1 MQVSMSLPAPRRD
14 GGAVRVLS
22 NDVLLVLPP
31 DSSGARAP
39 SKETPEVAFF
49 SASVQPHVHLAV
61 VRMQSAEQLLSRP
74 PQEDVTQELPSP
86 AQFDWHATKAP
97 IASVGDWVVVV
108 DGVVGGVVSVLGQ
121 LQTPVRPLLTQPSKH
136 DVVLQLPMHGLMEA
150 IRLLIHAATSSAASP
165 SRWLPLF
172 RLAAMLVTFV
182 ARASRAGPATARS
195 GPAAR
200 PLDTREAQAH
210 PQAAAVLKHARLQSD
225 V

>member
-1 MQVSMSLPAPRRD
+1 MSLPAPRRD

-108 DGVVGGVVSVLGQ
+108 DGVVGGV
-121 LQTPVRPLLTQPSKH
+121 
-136 DVVLQLPMHGLMEA
+136 LPMHGLMEA